1 MANVTIRNLDDEV
14 VETLKRRAAKNN
26 RSFEAE
32 MREILSNAASIQRRK
47 NSFLDRARRISDM
60 TPDVPQ
66 TDSALLVR
74 EDRDR

>member
-1 MANVTIRNLDDEV
+1 MANVTIRNLDDDV
-14 VETLKRRAAKNN
+14 VATLKRQAAKHN

-32 MREILSNAASIQRRK
+32 MREILSKAAEMQTRK
-47 NSFLDRARRISDM
+47 RAFLEHAKRISDM

-66 TDSALLVR
+66 TDSTLLVR